1 MKQPTKLP
9 ETWPFAIRETKIVIV
24 NKVKKKSRKKY
35 VKRSLAD
42 IESAPF

>member
-9 ETWPFAIRETKIVIV
+9 ETWPFAIRKTKIVIV
-24 NKVKKKSRKKY
+24 NKVKKSRKKY
-35 VKRSLAD
+35 VKRSSLTD